1 MSSHRRIIHPQETYR
16 FSMTH
21 TLSDYPL
28 LIGEILRRYQ
38 IRALQQAKRR
48 AILQELQRA
57 LGMRVTR
64 ALGIPKSPLA
74 DSTWQD
80 TEGA

>member
-1 MSSHRRIIHPQETYR
+1 VIGDLR
-16 FSMTH
+16 FEVIGNQQFGNQFSR
-21 TLSDYPL
+21 LSAGRL
-28 LIGEILRRYQ
+28 
-38 IRALQQAKRR
+38 KRR

-74 DSTWQD
+74 DLTWQD